1 MGMIMS
7 ISLSLT
13 PAAEKVL
20 AARAAQEGKTLQG
33 YIQEM
38 VEKEASTETDSE
50 IARTACTPEQ
60 IAGQAQAEKEIV
72 DEDDDARPWRGVF
85 TPVRERKTLFTTELQ
100 FRLADLPKREP
111 HVTIS
116 PRWIDDDE

>member
-1 MGMIMS
+1 MS

-13 PAAEKVL
+13 PAAEKAL

-33 YIQEM
+33 YIQEI
-38 VEKEASTETDSE
+38 VEKEALAGNGSE
-50 IARTACTPEQ
+50 VARAAPAPEQ
-60 IAGQAQAEKEIV
+60 LAGQTEAQEEIV

-85 TPVRERKTLFTTELQ
+85 ARGRERKTLFTTEMQ
-100 FRLADLPKREP
+100 FRIADLPKREP
-111 HVTIS
+111 HVAIS